1 MAKNN
6 PSDILT
12 GDWNP
17 VVGCQ
22 RYSAGC
28 LSCWWIDGIMPW
40 QQRLGNLP
48 ASLRE
53 NESLTMENVTVVKP
67 DGKKRKGGPQMV
79 NRLTLDSLKG
89 KSGIVGVVQ
98 HGDLFWD
105 KTSDEVIHRVLD
117 IVDQASQTRAR
128 VLDGTKYVLWSKR
141 AERMARIMNE
151 RYPGGVPRAIA
162 CGVSIENQRL
172 ADERLPHLTSI
183 KGWKFVMIEPM
194 LGPVNLAPWIDKVDW
209 VVAGSETGHEAREL
223 DLDWLREVRDISTKH
238 RVPFFLKQV
247 GTSHKN
253 SNRQLDG
260 RSWDEFP
267 EGFRK

>member
-1 MAKNN
+1 
-6 PSDILT
+6 
-12 GDWNP
+12 
-17 VVGCQ
+17 
-22 RYSAGC
+22 
-28 LSCWWIDGIMPW
+28 MPW

-67 DGKKRKGGPQMV
+67 DV
-79 NRLTLDSLKG
+79 
-89 KSGIVGVVQ
+89 
-98 HGDLFWD
+98 
-105 KTSDEVIHRVLD
+105 
-117 IVDQASQTRAR
+117 
-128 VLDGTKYVLWSKR
+128 
-141 AERMARIMNE
+141 
-151 RYPGGVPRAIA
+151 
-162 CGVSIENQRL
+162 
-172 ADERLPHLTSI
+172 PHLTSI
-183 KGWKFVMIEPM
+183 KGRKFVMIEPM
-194 LGPVNLAPWIDKVDW
+194 LGPVNLAPWIDQVDW

-223 DLDWLREVRDISTKH
+223 DLNWLREVRDISNKH